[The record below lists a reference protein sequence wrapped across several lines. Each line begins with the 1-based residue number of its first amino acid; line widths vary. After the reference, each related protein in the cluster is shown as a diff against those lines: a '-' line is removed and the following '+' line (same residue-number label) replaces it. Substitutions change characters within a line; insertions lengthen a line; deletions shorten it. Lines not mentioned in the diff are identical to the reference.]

1 MGVEDATLE
10 HKENLQHVSGRSG
23 DIATTLVG
31 EDGCNVLIT
40 PEMNRK
46 CLRRIDFL
54 LMPVM
59 FISFGLQY
67 MDKTCLTGAALF
79 GIIQDLDLYSIE
91 TFGSSNQPVLS
102 LRRYSY
108 ASMIFYW
115 GYMLGGMWA
124 QRCHHFPVAFL
135 VLTVPL
141 VIPGALLSQR
151 LPVGKFV
158 GIAIIIWGGVSICT
172 IAVKSYEGLL
182 VQRCVIGQ
190 PRSRADRDD

>member
-1 MGVEDATLE
+1 MGFEDATLE
-10 HKENLQHVSGRSG
+10 HKEHVSGRSA

-31 EDGCNVLIT
+31 EGGCNVLIT

-67 MDKTCLTGAALF
+67 MDKACLTGAALF

-115 GYMLGGMWA
+115 GYLLGGM
-124 QRCHHFPVAFL
+124 
-135 VLTVPL
+135 
-141 VIPGALLSQR
+141 LSS
-151 LPVGKFV
+151 LSCGFF
-158 GIAIIIWGGVSICT
+158 WF
-172 IAVKSYEGLL
+172 
-182 VQRCVIGQ
+182 
-190 PRSRADRDD
+190 